1 MFEETNNSGCDRSM
15 LFFSSIRAARCNTGI
30 AFVPSDHVMKKSV
43 LWCDSINV
51 LYWVK
56 NPSRKFKPFVANRI
70 GEIRTAT
77 EPTQ

>member
-1 MFEETNNSGCDRSM
+1 M
-15 LFFSSIRAARCNTGI
+15 
-30 AFVPSDHVMKKSV
+30 PSDHVMKKSV

-51 LYWVK
+51 LYCVK
-56 NPSRKFKPFVANRI
+56 NPSRKFKPFVANRT